1 MESWESRNSEG
12 DVGFEST
19 CKSSFLD
26 LSKSE
31 IRGISTMAIRSE
43 EVNYLVY
50 RYLQESGILQF

>member
-12 DVGFEST
+12 DVGFESI

-31 IRGISTMAIRSE
+31 MRGISTMAIRSE